1 MKVFISGVAGF
12 LGSHLADS
20 LINQGV
26 EVVGVDNLVGGQ
38 LKNVNSKVEFHQED
52 CGNLKKMNEY
62 MKGCDVVFHA
72 ACTAHDGLSL
82 FSPYYITHNTFGITM
97 SVLSAA
103 AQNKIKKFIY
113 CSSMSRYGEQETLP
127 FIEEMDCNPRVPY
140 GVAKYA
146 AELVIRQICIYEI
159 LIMLPNSH
167 KFIVLLFGAM
177 LAKRVPVIADPKLS
191 YDINEIIDENSIRLT
206 ALAND
211 IHVKGICVNELEK
224 ITDDL
229 FSDIINEDN
238 VDNFVHSIDIMLTD
252 VALIL
257 YTSGSV
263 GRPKGVILTHESLFE
278 AFQNYQRTVS
288 ITKEDTLMGVTPFY
302 HSYALGSCLIEG
314 ICIGACIE
322 VVNEFTPRKVLE
334 ILQDKKI
341 TVFHGV
347 PYMYRLFNR
356 ILQKKKYNLDNL
368 RICISAG
375 AKLDSDIARE
385 FYNITGKVIHQE
397 YGSTESGTIAINLC
411 DDLESNIK
419 SVGKPL
425 TGVEIKIID
434 GISLIKSK
442 GRGIGY
448 VGDELFQGEWY
459 DTGDIV
465 DIDEEGYIYIKGR
478 EKRMINLA
486 GVKVNP
492 LEIEEVIK
500 KHQSVKEVLVRSV
513 KHPRYGEAIQALVV
527 VQEDIDA
534 DDLKKFCSR
543 FLPPIKIPKIISFT
557 DKLEKTQ
564 LGKVK
569 MQQNN

>member
-1 MKVFISGVAGF
+1 MTIFST
-12 LGSHLADS
+12 LL
-20 LINQGV
+20 Q
-26 EVVGVDNLVGGQ
+26 
-38 LKNVNSKVEFHQED
+38 NVR
-52 CGNLKKMNEY
+52 
-62 MKGCDVVFHA
+62 
-72 ACTAHDGLSL
+72 
-82 FSPYYITHNTFGITM
+82 TM
-97 SVLSAA
+97 P
-103 AQNKIKKFIY
+103 NKICMREGDNEVSYKRLW
-113 CSSMSRYGEQETLP
+113 M
-127 FIEEMDCNPRVPY
+127 
-140 GVAKYA
+140 
-146 AELVIRQICIYEI
+146 QICNMASYLQKQSNSSDKI

-238 VDNFVHSIDIMLTD
+238 V
-252 VALIL
+252 
-257 YTSGSV
+257 
-263 GRPKGVILTHESLFE
+263 
-278 AFQNYQRTVS
+278 NYQRTVS

-557 DKLEKTQ
+557 DNLEKTQ